1 MRETSFQDFFC
12 RFRGQ
17 KQELFRCFRVLNRE
31 LFRFHAFCQCAW
43 SKKEGKNLLVNGSF
57 YIFAAE
63 FVVLAWIQ

>member
-1 MRETSFQDFFC
+1 MREQVFGTFSV
-12 RFRGQ
+12 
-17 KQELFRCFRVLNRE
+17 VLSIRNRNYSDDLGGE
-31 LFRFHAFCQCAW
+31 IGNYSVFHAFCQCAW

>member
-1 MRETSFQDFFC
+1 MKKTRK
-12 RFRGQ
+12 R
-17 KQELFRCFRVLNRE
+17 ELFHRFWGQNRE